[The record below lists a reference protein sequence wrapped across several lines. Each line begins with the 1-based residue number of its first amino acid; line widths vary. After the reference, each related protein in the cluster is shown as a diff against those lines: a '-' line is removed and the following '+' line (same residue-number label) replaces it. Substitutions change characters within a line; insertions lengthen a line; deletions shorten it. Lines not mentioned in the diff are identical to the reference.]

1 MAMTKRNTVVMDIE
15 TMTAVMPQGSSSVF
29 QGVTGGIPVGEM
41 MIFAGGRQTGKS
53 TMTYQML
60 KSRYYEMNKQQP
72 IRTLDKFALDGAT
85 WYTVHCRPSTIGEW
99 VQEQDPDMWCRHHN
113 TGALRFEYPTFS
125 NYNIHE
131 DLYSLLLL
139 KWS

>member
-1 MAMTKRNTVVMDIE
+1 MAMTKHNTVVMDIE

-85 WYTVHCRPSTIGEW
+85 WYTVHCRPSIIGEW

-113 TGALRFEYPTFS
+113 TGELRFEYPTFN
-125 NYNIHE
+125 NYNMHE
-131 DLYSLLLL
+131 DLYSMLLL

>member
-1 MAMTKRNTVVMDIE
+1 MAMTKRNTVVLDIE
-15 TMTAVMPQGSSSVF
+15 TMEAVMPRGSSSVF
-29 QGVTGGIPVGEM
+29 QNISGGIHPDEM

-60 KSRYYEMNKQQP
+60 KSRYYEMGIKEQIQK
-72 IRTLDKFALDGAT
+72 LDTFALAGAT
-85 WYTVHCRPSTIGEW
+85 WYTVHCRPSTISGW
-99 VQEQDPDMWCRHHN
+99 VQEQDPDMWCRHYN
-113 TGALRFEYPTFS
+113 TGALRFGHPTFN

-131 DLYSLLLL
+131 ELYSMLLL